1 MCAAVHP
8 APNDDLYAGFDDVHP
23 ALDIKHL
30 QQDPNFQEAVRT
42 SYGRRPPTQ
51 SRAPTGLGRLSTA
64 LPGGTGQKTGI
75 GLGTAGGSAG
85 DGLRRP
91 MTSVMGTGYS
101 SQQTLFDPMNQTSK
115 GPAPPLLSKADESPE
130 AQLKASEKRITALVE
145 ESCLAMGRGD
155 RRAALERAKEAS
167 SKERSLIRQR
177 EQAGLNDA
185 HNLDLTFSVLFNLAN
200 QYAANEMYT
209 EALNTYQIIT
219 KDRMFNNSGRLRVN
233 MGNIYFKT
241 GNYAKAI
248 KYYRMA
254 YDQVNNT
261 NKNLKIRIMHNIGLV
276 FIKMGQYSEACT
288 SFEYIMQEQPNFQTG
303 LDLVTAH
310 YALRDKEKM
319 KKSYL
324 RLLDCVLDVDD
335 DEKYTATADD
345 AHGNLILEVIR
356 NDSLRKVERQLRQ
369 EAERAILTAAKLI
382 SPVIEE
388 DYSAGYN
395 WCVNAIKNSAYPE
408 LASDLEI
415 NKAVMFLRQK
425 NFREAVDTL
434 KMFEKKETKVAS
446 TAATNLSFL
455 YILQKDLS
463 QAELY
468 ASQARDSNGYNEA
481 ALVNLGNVCYLRGD
495 YEKARELYLAALDI
509 DAAAVEA
516 LYNLGPLQP
525 RKALYC
531 LVKALYNLRE
541 ALYNT
546 VEAVYNLVKALYN
559 LGEALYCL
567 DEAIHCLNEALCC
580 IDEALYCLGEALYCL
595 DEALYCLDEA
605 LYNLGEALYCL
616 DEALYNLG
624 EALYCLDEALYNLGE
639 AFYCLDE
646 AILCLE
652 EALYCLDEALYCLDE
667 ALYCLDEALY
677 CLGEALYNTVEAV
690 YNFVKALYNLEL
702 IAHLYQ
708 MMGDSEQASEWY
720 LQVLSLVPTDSHI
733 LERLGQIFDGAGDK
747 QQAYQYY
754 FDSFRYFPSN
764 LDVIDWLGSYFIELQ
779 YPEKAIEYFERA
791 ALMQPDDPKWQLMVA
806 ACHRRAG
813 AYHKAFSTYKL
824 VHMDFPENIECLK
837 MLVRL
842 SSDLGLAESGQY
854 AMELKKAEQ
863 LSLQRE
869 TRAASS
875 GPGSRRSSSRASR
888 SGSAM
893 SGIDGAKS
901 PMDRAASS
909 RSYGGV
915 RSFPGSAV
923 SGRATRLSLES
934 DAPGHLPATK
944 EIDVS
949 YQDPVGPIPER
960 PRTSMR
966 RDKPDDDFGDDE
978 LGDDLL
984 P

>member
-1 MCAAVHP
+1 
-8 APNDDLYAGFDDVHP
+8 
-23 ALDIKHL
+23 
-30 QQDPNFQEAVRT
+30 
-42 SYGRRPPTQ
+42 
-51 SRAPTGLGRLSTA
+51 
-64 LPGGTGQKTGI
+64 
-75 GLGTAGGSAG
+75 
-85 DGLRRP
+85 
-91 MTSVMGTGYS
+91 MT
-101 SQQTLFDPMNQTSK
+101 
-115 GPAPPLLSKADESPE
+115 
-130 AQLKASEKRITALVE
+130 R
-145 ESCLAMGRGD
+145 
-155 RRAALERAKEAS
+155 
-167 SKERSLIRQR
+167 
-177 EQAGLNDA
+177 
-185 HNLDLTFSVLFNLAN
+185 
-200 QYAANEMYT
+200 
-209 EALNTYQIIT
+209 QIIT
-219 KDRMFNNSGRLRVN
+219 KDRMFSNSGRLRVN

-241 GNYAKAI
+241 GNYAKAV

-261 NKNLKIRIMHNIGLV
+261 NKNMKIQIMHNIGLV

-310 YALRDKEKM
+310 YALQDKEKM

-335 DEKYTATADD
+335 DEKYTASADD

-356 NDSLRKVERQLRQ
+356 NDTLRKVERQLRQ

-382 SPVIEE
+382 SPVIED
-388 DYSAGYN
+388 DYSDGYN
-395 WCVNAIKNSAYPE
+395 WCVNAIKNSQYPE

-468 ASQARDSNGYNEA
+468 ATQARDSNGYNEA
-481 ALVNLGNVCYLRGD
+481 ALINLGNVCYLRGD
-495 YEKARELYLAALDI
+495 HEKARELYLAALDI

-516 LYNLGPLQP
+516 LYNLGLANK
-525 RKALYC
+525 R
-531 LVKALYNLRE
+531 
-541 ALYNT
+541 
-546 VEAVYNLVKALYN
+546 
-559 LGEALYCL
+559 LGRLEDSL
-567 DEAIHCLNEALCC
+567 DTLMKLNAIMRSSPPVLCQ
-580 IDEALYCLGEALYCL
+580 
-595 DEALYCLDEA
+595 
-605 LYNLGEALYCL
+605 
-616 DEALYNLG
+616 
-624 EALYCLDEALYNLGE
+624 
-639 AFYCLDE
+639 
-646 AILCLE
+646 
-652 EALYCLDEALYCLDE
+652 
-667 ALYCLDEALY
+667 
-677 CLGEALYNTVEAV
+677 
-690 YNFVKALYNLEL
+690 

-708 MMGDSEQASEWY
+708 MMGDNEQAAEWY
-720 LQVLSLVPTDSHI
+720 LQVLSLVPTDSNI
-733 LERLGQIFDGAGDK
+733 LERLGQIFDGMGDK
-747 QQAYQYY
+747 QQAYQHY

-791 ALMQPDDPKWQLMVA
+791 ALMQPDQPKWQLMVA

-813 AYHKAFSTYKL
+813 AYHKALSTYKL
-824 VHMDFPENIECLK
+824 VNMDFPENIECLK

-854 AMELKKAEQ
+854 AIELKKAEQ
-863 LSLQRE
+863 ASIQRE

-875 GPGSRRSSSRASR
+875 RPGSRRSSSRASR
-888 SGSAM
+888 SGSAY
-893 SGIDGAKS
+893 SGYDDTKS
-901 PMDRAASS
+901 HMDRIGSS
-909 RSYGGV
+909 RSFGAT

-923 SGRATRLSLES
+923 SGRATRLSLDS
-934 DAPGHLPATK
+934 DNPLPTTK

-960 PRTSMR
+960 PMTSLR
-966 RDKPDDDFGDDE
+966 RDRQDDDFGDDDI
-978 LGDDLL
+978 GDDLL